1 MFFEVTAAT
10 LSSSFLAK
18 RRFNFLSGSERGVIN
33 LLLACRLAILTDVF
47 AVVSLGS
54 LWEARN
60 HVFCMEMVK
69 GEQSEAKG

>member
-1 MFFEVTAAT
+1 MFFEVTNVVFVRFLPAAGGDSIFSLVGRT
-10 LSSSFLAK
+10 RCNQFVVGLLS
-18 RRFNFLSGSERGVIN
+18 
-33 LLLACRLAILTDVF
+33 DVF